1 MTDPGVEFILDDWL
15 IYPEKSTIKRDDE
28 LIHLEPK
35 IMEVLV
41 YLIKN
46 ANRVISR
53 EELTEQVWQSRF
65 ASDEVIT
72 RAISVLRKKLG
83 DTGKVHRFIKTVPK
97 HGYVLEFSVTA
108 IETPLPNSNEAM
120 LDHSFKSKIQHL
132 ITPRVAITIVLVAIL
147 VIIFV
152 PLIFVKFYTVTKI
165 QAEQKIHLKVD
176 DFVASDNLA
185 SSSMV
190 ARVLSEQLITT
201 LSNSDVVKVNM
212 KTDTQNI
219 AVNKKNAYMLGG
231 GVKELNN
238 EYHVNLHF
246 IDEQSGNVL
255 WSQSFAGD
263 KDSWHAL
270 VNNISQTILYFITVA
285 HKDNLDLKTLS
296 LKSLQAAILIH
307 QARELRLDGSP
318 ENFKISVNILQ
329 NALLTYPEEPLLIQ
343 ELALSYFREM
353 NVIGSRSHLEQ
364 IKNLLL
370 RAEQQNNFAGVYWIV
385 KALYQ
390 LHTNEINLDTAI
402 TYGKKSLQ
410 DNASNVE
417 VMAILGSF
425 YRYNKEIAK
434 AKEQFNDAYQR
445 APSFSFV
452 VYQLATMA
460 SIAGDNETAISLVE
474 NQLKSYPNSVNLSV
488 LLSQLYLS
496 DGQFSA
502 AVNFLN
508 KLDLNQQQGKLK
520 EYLAD
525 SYYLLNIPAK
535 AIELYQQVD
544 VNGQPLLQYLRECTV
559 LTLQHLFAQAT
570 RPCTLADEAEN
581 VMAANFN
588 LARNLMFLKKHQQA
602 LQQYQLSFDKIIKA
616 KRIKPS
622 YLVNEKT
629 DLIWLLAKNNQLDEA
644 KKLAEPL
651 LNDFS
656 QRSRNGMSGYGIAD
670 VIILLAIGQQE
681 FAFDAFNQ
689 ALNDGWL
696 QWYDWLY
703 AGQHPA
709 LELLKDDPRYP
720 QWISYINESID
731 SQKQKINYQLTT
743 Q

>member
-1 MTDPGVEFILDDWL
+1 MTDSGVEFILDNWL

-83 DTGKVHRFIKTVPK
+83 DTGKVHRLIKTVPK
-97 HGYVLEFSVTA
+97 HGYVLEHEVTVVEA
-108 IETPLPNSNEAM
+108 SLTTPYETINNPSL
-120 LDHSFKSKIQHL
+120 KIKFMHL
-132 ITPRVAITIVLVAIL
+132 ITPRVAISIAVVALL

-152 PLIFVKFYTVTKI
+152 PLIFVKFYNVTSK
-165 QAEQKIHLKVD
+165 QPVQKIHLKVD
-176 DFVASDNLA
+176 DFVAADNLA

-201 LSNSDVVKVNM
+201 LSNSDVVNVNM
-212 KTDTQNI
+212 NTETSN
-219 AVNKKNAYMLGG
+219 AVLSNAYMLGG

-246 IDEQSGNVL
+246 IDEQNGNVL

-285 HKDNLDLKTLS
+285 HEDNLDLKTLS

-307 QARELRLDGSP
+307 QARVLRLEGSP
-318 ENFKISVNILQ
+318 ENFKISINMLQ
-329 NALLTYPEEPLLIQ
+329 NALLTFPEEPLLIQ
-343 ELALSYFREM
+343 ELALSHFRAM
-353 NVIGSRSHLEQ
+353 SLVGSRSHLDQ
-364 IKNLLL
+364 IKELLL
-370 RAEQQNNFAGVYWIV
+370 RAEQQQNFEGVYWII

-390 LHTNEINLDTAI
+390 LHTNEIKLDTAI
-402 TYGKKSLQ
+402 SFAERALQ
-410 DNASNVE
+410 ANANNVE

-425 YRYNKEIAK
+425 YRYNDEIDK
-434 AKEQFNDAYQR
+434 AKQQFNEAYQR
-445 APSFSFV
+445 SPNFSFV
-452 VYQLATMA
+452 VYQLATIA
-460 SIAGDNETAISLVE
+460 STSGDNETAISLVE
-474 NQLKSYPNSVNLSV
+474 NQLKSFSPSVNLSA

-496 DGQFSA
+496 NGRFSE

-508 KLDLNQQQGKLK
+508 KIDLEQQGGRLK
-520 EYLAD
+520 EDLAD
-525 SYYLLNIPAK
+525 SYYLLGIPTK

-544 VNGQPLLQYLRECTV
+544 VNRQPSLQYLRECTV
-559 LTLQHLFAQAT
+559 LTLQHLFEQAT
-570 RPCTLADEAEN
+570 RACSLADEGSN
-581 VMAANFN
+581 VIRVHFN
-588 LARNLMFLKKHQQA
+588 LARNLMFLNKHLQA
-602 LQQYQLSFDKIIKA
+602 LQQYRLNFSKTNSV
-616 KRIKPS
+616 RVIKPS

-629 DLIWLLAKNNQLDEA
+629 DFIWLLAKNNELEEA
-644 KKLAEPL
+644 KKMAEPL
-651 LNDFS
+651 LTDFKN
-656 QRSRNGMSGYGIAD
+656 RPRNGIAGYGIAD
-670 VIILLAIGQQE
+670 VIILLAIGQEQL
-681 FAFDAFNQ
+681 AFESFNQ
-689 ALNDGWL
+689 ALNEGWL
-696 QWYDWLY
+696 QWNDWLY

-709 LELLKDDPRYP
+709 LEQLKGDPRYP
-720 QWISYINESID
+720 QWISYINKSIA